1 MIHGRACYINH
12 GCRCDVCRRANT
24 DYQRLR
30 RKGHEE
36 DLLSR
41 LIAAAPPP
49 VGEWAARGAC
59 VGLPVDLFYP
69 ERGGVSPFAKET
81 CAGCPVR
88 DECLDYALTNVI
100 RHGVW
105 GGTSEKERRKLRAA
119 RKQVAS

>member
-1 MIHGRACYINH
+1 VIHGTRGGYIH
-12 GCRCDVCRRANT
+12 YGCRCDPCREAQR
-24 DYQRLR
+24 DYQRGYR
-30 RKGHEE
+30 EDT

-59 VGLPVDLFYP
+59 VGLPVDLFHL